1 MASPPLNVQCRLR
14 RPRSTSTHS
23 FLPLHPAFSPP
34 AARRGS
40 SVESRWRNP
49 CMCAASDQANAGA
62 SCQDRDTS
70 GGTAARA
77 RRTPSLREA
86 IRDGDPTMT
95 DQQPHAESWTEIR
108 NRGRVMNRCSRMQT
122 CIPTSSPTRR
132 ITSSLY
138 SSVTTRAAG
147 RDGSQAEKRVT
158 KADLNPVEVTSALC
172 DKLHANTLNFNP
184 PAISRPIG
192 FRHRAHGAGE
202 ACVAISA

>member
-1 MASPPLNVQCRLR
+1 MSVTCSVASPPLNVQCRLR

-86 IRDGDPTMT
+86 IRDGDPAMT
-95 DQQPHAESWTEIR
+95 DQQPHAESWAEIR

-132 ITSSLY
+132 TTSSEHARLAVLL
-138 SSVTTRAAG
+138 SHNTGGWARWEPGGKTRNQ
-147 RDGSQAEKRVT
+147 S
-158 KADLNPVEVTSALC
+158 
-172 DKLHANTLNFNP
+172 
-184 PAISRPIG
+184 
-192 FRHRAHGAGE
+192 
-202 ACVAISA
+202 